1 MPEAS
6 RFKATRRPGLDEAA
20 VFRTSL
26 VDGARETIRDRNIER
41 AAPMT
46 RVLNEAPPRWAMVE
60 HRVFGQQIRAKTLV
74 VALKQMHRAGLMV
87 AAATAGHAVIAI
99 RVGHARDRGQKHD
112 S

>member
-20 VFRTSL
+20 VFRTPL
-26 VDGARETIRDRNIER
+26 VDGAGVTIRDRNIER

-46 RVLNEAPPRWAMVE
+46 RVLNEAPTRRTMVE
-60 HRVFGQQIRAKTLV
+60 HRVFGQQIRAETIV
-74 VALKQMHRAGLMV
+74 VALQQVHRAWLMV